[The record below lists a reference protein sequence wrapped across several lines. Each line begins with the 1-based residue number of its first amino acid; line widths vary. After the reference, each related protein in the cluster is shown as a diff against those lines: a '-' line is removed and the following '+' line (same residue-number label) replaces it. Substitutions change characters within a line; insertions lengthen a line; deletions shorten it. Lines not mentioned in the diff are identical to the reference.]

1 MAVWA
6 AAVNSKCS
14 VKEKAWRVNLASG
27 LVLHE
32 TGIEA
37 HPHLVRPLCASPT
50 LHVGQDLSGPELLGI
65 RQEDEGGEKRGSDP
79 QGAPAAVSQ
88 MPERDLGCVQE
99 GRSQP
104 GARKEGGGNS
114 ATSLRPPNL
123 LTLSSRRRRSELD
136 GQMYCQAR
144 VT

>member
-37 HPHLVRPLCASPT
+37 HPHLVRPLCAIPT

-88 MPERDLGCVQE
+88 MPERGTWGV
-99 GRSQP
+99 
-104 GARKEGGGNS
+104 
-114 ATSLRPPNL
+114 
-123 LTLSSRRRRSELD
+123 SRRGGPSPEQGKREVETLPPP
-136 GQMYCQAR
+136 
-144 VT
+144 